1 VPPSERLSGWLPA
14 GGGYRGGPVLVIGA
28 GLAGLGAA
36 RVLAQRGIPV
46 TVLEARDRVG
56 GRCHTRDGIDLGAHW
71 IHGTE
76 GNPITNLARELGL
89 GSLFVGGDSAYSGG
103 WDHLVLHG
111 PGGRILTPAE
121 KLRSIL
127 VADEAR
133 DQMDAERRRR
143 LAAGEEDTSIH
154 DVVAAALDARGL
166 REQDRRSVEWHIAL
180 SARDDCAADEKA
192 LSFLWWDDG
201 YEVYGY
207 GDSIIERGYGALT
220 DGLAQGL
227 DVRLKSVVRR
237 IEWDARVPV
246 RVHTDRETFECEA
259 AIVTLPLG
267 VLQSGD
273 VAFTPELPDAKRDA
287 IRRLGMGDL
296 TKIVLRYKKP
306 FWPPDQYV
314 FGYLCQ
320 PVAGNPTMAISLWK
334 THRVPALVLI
344 TGGSLARELERVS
357 DAEAA
362 AWGERVVRDLFGADA
377 PRASSVER
385 TRWDADPF
393 ARGSYA
399 YIPVGATPADID
411 ALAAPAGGR
420 LFFAG
425 EATYRHH
432 WAGAHG
438 AYASGLREAARLLA
452 DPSILPQRHFTE
464 NRRWRDMTLR
474 ATRLFNVLS
483 ASVSPEDVEERA
495 RLLRSGDVFAVV
507 PPNEIKVLATM
518 FEPRA
523 FGDGEVVF
531 REGDPAT
538 EVYAIIDGRMEVSL
552 SDGWIVATLG
562 AGQVVGEYGMFGPG
576 KRTATVI
583 SKGPSRVLALDYQ
596 RFHRFLLAFP
606 ESSLALLRL
615 TVERLIAQRGERRR

>member
-1 VPPSERLSGWLPA
+1 MPPSERLSGWLPA
-14 GGGYRGGPVLVIGA
+14 GGGYRGGRVIVIGA
-28 GLAGLGAA
+28 GLAGLSAA
-36 RVLAQRGIPV
+36 RALSQRGVPV

-56 GRCHTRDGIDLGAHW
+56 GRCHTHEGIDYGAHW

-89 GSLFVGGDSAYSGG
+89 GTLFVGGDSTYSGG

-111 PGGRILTPAE
+111 PAGRILTPNE

-127 VADEAR
+127 IADETR
-133 DQMDAERRRR
+133 DEMDAERRRR
-143 LAAGEEDTSIH
+143 LAAEEPDTSIH
-154 DVVAAALDARGL
+154 EIVAAGLDRRQL
-166 REQDRRSVEWHIAL
+166 NETDRRSVEWHVAL

-207 GDSIIERGYGALT
+207 GDSVLERGYGALA

-227 DVRLKSVVRR
+227 DVRLGAVVRR
-237 IEWDARVPV
+237 IEWDARLPV
-246 RVHTDRETFECEA
+246 RVHTDRETFEAEA
-259 AIVTLPLG
+259 ALVTLPLG
-267 VLQSGD
+267 VLQAGD
-273 VAFTPELPDAKRDA
+273 VTFTPELPEVKRVA
-287 IRRLGMGDL
+287 IARLAMGDL
-296 TKIVLRYKKP
+296 TKIVMRYKKP

-320 PVAGNPTMAISLWK
+320 PVAGNPTMAINLWK
-334 THRVPALVLI
+334 THRIPALVLI
-344 TGGSLARELERVS
+344 TGGSLARQLERCS
-357 DAEAA
+357 EAETAG
-362 AWGERVVRDLFGADA
+362 WGERVVHDMFGSAA
-377 PRASSVER
+377 PKAIAVAR
-385 TRWDADPF
+385 TLWDVDPF

-411 ALAAPAGGR
+411 GLAAPVGGR

-452 DPSILPQRHFTE
+452 DPSILPRRHFTE
-464 NRRWRDMTLR
+464 NRRWRDMMLR
-474 ATRLFNVLS
+474 ATRLFNLLS
-483 ASVSPEDVEERA
+483 ASLSPEDVEERA
-495 RLLRSGDVFAVV
+495 RVLRNGDVFAVV
-507 PPNEIKVLATM
+507 PPNELKVLATM

-538 EVYAIIDGRMEVSL
+538 EVYAIVEGRMEVSL

>member
-1 VPPSERLSGWLPA
+1 MPPSERLSGWLPA
-14 GGGYRGGPVLVIGA
+14 GGGYRGGRVIVIGA
-28 GLAGLGAA
+28 GLAGLSAA
-36 RVLAQRGIPV
+36 RALSQRGVPV

-56 GRCHTRDGIDLGAHW
+56 GRCHTHEGIDYGAHW

-89 GSLFVGGDSAYSGG
+89 GTLFVGGDSTYSGG

-111 PGGRILTPAE
+111 PAGRILTPNE

-127 VADEAR
+127 IADETR
-133 DQMDAERRRR
+133 DEMDAERRRR
-143 LAAGEEDTSIH
+143 LAAEEPDTSIH
-154 DVVAAALDARGL
+154 EIVAAGLDRRQL
-166 REQDRRSVEWHIAL
+166 NETDRRSVEWHVAL

-207 GDSIIERGYGALT
+207 GDSVLERGYGALA

-227 DVRLKSVVRR
+227 DVRLGAVVRR
-237 IEWDARVPV
+237 IEWDARLPV
-246 RVHTDRETFECEA
+246 RVHTDRETFEAEA
-259 AIVTLPLG
+259 ALVTLPLG
-267 VLQSGD
+267 VLQAGD
-273 VAFTPELPDAKRDA
+273 VTFTPELPEVKRVA
-287 IRRLGMGDL
+287 IARLAMGDL
-296 TKIVLRYKKP
+296 TKIVMRYKKP

-320 PVAGNPTMAISLWK
+320 PVAGNPTMAINLWK
-334 THRVPALVLI
+334 THRIPALVLI
-344 TGGSLARELERVS
+344 TGGSLARQLERCS
-357 DAEAA
+357 EAETAG
-362 AWGERVVRDLFGADA
+362 WGERVVHDMFGSAA
-377 PRASSVER
+377 PKAIAVAR
-385 TRWDADPF
+385 TRWDVDPF

-411 ALAAPAGGR
+411 GLAAPVGGR

-452 DPSILPQRHFTE
+452 DPSILPRRHFTE
-464 NRRWRDMTLR
+464 NRRWRDMMLR
-474 ATRLFNVLS
+474 ATRLFNLLS
-483 ASVSPEDVEERA
+483 ASLSPEDVEERA
-495 RLLRSGDVFAVV
+495 RVLRNGDVFAVV
-507 PPNEIKVLATM
+507 PPNELKVLATM

-538 EVYAIIDGRMEVSL
+538 EVYAIVEGRMEVSL